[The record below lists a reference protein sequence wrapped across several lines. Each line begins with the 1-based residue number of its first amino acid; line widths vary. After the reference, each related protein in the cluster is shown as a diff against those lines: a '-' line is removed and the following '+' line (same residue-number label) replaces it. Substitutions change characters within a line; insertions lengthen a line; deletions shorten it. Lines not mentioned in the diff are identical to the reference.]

1 MKDFADL
8 VTPIYEWDDHKFT
21 KQAGRPFWTMRHHIG
36 DALWPRLS
44 QELQAQPC
52 TVCFSAMLEHFE
64 ITDER
69 YIRVMYDHFHGQG
82 EFDRLSAE
90 CEASH
95 KRAVFEEGFAKG
107 QEIFATGEV
116 GIITYG
122 GAFPDEFAR
131 GLEASLEAHIAG
143 KGH

>member
-8 VTPIYEWDDHKFT
+8 ITPIREWDDHKFT
-21 KQAGRPFWTMRHHIG
+21 KKAGMSFWTMRNHIG
-36 DALWPRLS
+36 EALWPRLA

-64 ITDER
+64 ITDVR

-90 CEASH
+90 HETSR
-95 KRAVFEEGFAKG
+95 KRAAFEAGFAKG
-107 QEIFATGEV
+107 QEIS
-116 GIITYG
+116 
-122 GAFPDEFAR
+122 
-131 GLEASLEAHIAG
+131 GLSAYEQ
-143 KGH
+143 

>member
-1 MKDFADL
+1 MEKFVDL
-8 VTPIYEWDDHKFT
+8 VTPIREWDEYKF
-21 KQAGRPFWTMRHHIG
+21 AECSRMPFWTMRHHIG
-36 DALWPRLS
+36 DAMWPRLS

-64 ITDER
+64 ITDVR
-69 YIRVMYDHFHGQG
+69 YIRTMYDHFHGQG
-82 EFDRLSAE
+82 AFDSLSAE
-90 CEASH
+90 CETSH
-95 KRAVFEEGFAKG
+95 KQSAFEEGFAKG

-116 GIITYG
+116 GIITYD

-131 GLEASLEAHIAG
+131 GLEASLEAHNAG